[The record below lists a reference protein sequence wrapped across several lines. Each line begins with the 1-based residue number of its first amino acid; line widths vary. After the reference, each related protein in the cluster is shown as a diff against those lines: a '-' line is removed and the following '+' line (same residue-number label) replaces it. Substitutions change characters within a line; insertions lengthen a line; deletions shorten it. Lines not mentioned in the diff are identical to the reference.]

1 MTEAVHTPVL
11 LEETMLYLAPRK
23 EGELMVDATLGEGGH
38 SCAFLS
44 RFPAL
49 SVIGIDADPA
59 VQERA
64 RKRLSTFGS
73 RIRYYAGWSA
83 DFFDAYPAG
92 EKRPDTVLFD
102 LGISMFHYEQ
112 SGRGFSFMK
121 DEYLDMRIDT
131 SRGKTAA
138 QIIAGL
144 SEKELA
150 GLFWNNAGERYSRSI
165 ARAVA
170 AAKKQGG
177 VTTTGQLADLVK
189 AAVPGKY
196 RRGPLHPATRTFQA
210 LRIAVNGELEKLP
223 ALLEKAL
230 AVLEKGGRMGIITFH
245 SLEDRTVK
253 LFFRENSRD
262 CTCSPSVPIC
272 NCKGKRVKVLTRKA
286 VSANEEE
293 IRRNPPSRSAKL
305 RVAEKLREDMR

>member
-1 MTEAVHTPVL
+1 MMKVIHTPVL
-11 LEETMLYLAPRK
+11 LEEAISYLAPRG

-38 SCAFLS
+38 SYAFLS

-49 SVIGIDADPA
+49 SVIGIDADPVIQEKARRHLA
-59 VQERA
+59 V
-64 RKRLSTFGS
+64 FGS
-73 RIRYYAGWSA
+73 RMRYYSGWSA
-83 DFFDAYPAG
+83 DFFDSYPAG

-131 SRGKTAA
+131 GRGKTAA
-138 QIIAGL
+138 QLIDGL
-144 SEKELA
+144 SERELA
-150 GLFWNNAGERYSRSI
+150 GLLWNNAGERYSRSI
-165 ARAVA
+165 ARAVTA
-170 AAKKQGG
+170 VKKQGG
-177 VTTTGQLADLVK
+177 VTTTGQLAELVK
-189 AAVPGKY
+189 AAVPAKY
-196 RRGPLHPATRTFQA
+196 RRGPPHPATRTFQA

-230 AVLEKGGRMGIITFH
+230 AVLEQGGRMGVISFH

-253 LFFRENSRD
+253 VFFRENSRD
-262 CTCSPSVPIC
+262 CTCPPSAPVC
-272 NCKGKRVKVLTRKA
+272 NCGGKRVKVLTRKA
-286 VSANEEE
+286 VSAGEEE

-305 RVAEKLREDMR
+305 RVVEKLREVAG